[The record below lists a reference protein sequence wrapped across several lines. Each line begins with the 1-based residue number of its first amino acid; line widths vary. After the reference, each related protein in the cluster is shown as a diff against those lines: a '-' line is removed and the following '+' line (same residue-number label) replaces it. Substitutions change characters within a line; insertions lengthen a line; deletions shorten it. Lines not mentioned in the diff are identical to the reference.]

1 MCVQLSCKQQR
12 APPTTDRA
20 RGGAR
25 CAPDR
30 IAMAKVKLLS
40 FLSCFIQAVC
50 AVTNYNSGA
59 YTISYNEAQLPMLSI
74 YDTTGRLVWFSS
86 ATSHT
91 LVAAAQ
97 VQENVTQIGGNFIF
111 NSKAQQVCTDTNITK
126 TGSLPRSAENEN
138 SLIFFEG
145 TLCDGAVTFQLTFQ
159 DTIVSIPARSS
170 EQQTFHHLRFN
181 LTLIDDPVRKFNQ
194 LRLVY
199 GCERDEQ
206 LYGFGAQYSKFN
218 VKGSRLPV
226 FLSEQGVGRGLQP
239 FTFVLNRISP
249 GAGVFI

>member
-1 MCVQLSCKQQR
+1 M
-12 APPTTDRA
+12 D

-30 IAMAKVKLLS
+30 ITMAKVKLLQ
-40 FLSCFIQAVC
+40 LLVNVCFIQAVY
-50 AVTNYNSGA
+50 AVTNYTSGV
-59 YTISYNEAQLPMLSI
+59 YTISYDEAQLPMLRI
-74 YDTTGRLVWFSS
+74 YDATGLLVWFSS
-86 ATSHT
+86 ATNHA
-91 LVAAAQ
+91 LVAAAR
-97 VQENVTQIGGNFIF
+97 VQENVTQIGGDFIF
-111 NSKAQQVCTDTNITK
+111 NSKIEQVCTDTTITK
-126 TGSLPRSAENEN
+126 IGSLPPPAENEN

-159 DTIVSIPARSS
+159 DTIVSVPAAQSS
-170 EQQTFHHLRFN
+170 EDQAFHHLRFN
-181 LTLIDDPVRKFNQ
+181 LTLIDPARKFNQ

-218 VKGSRLPV
+218 VKGSRLSV

-239 FTFVLNRISP
+239 ITFILNHASP
-249 GAGVFI
+249 GAGVFL